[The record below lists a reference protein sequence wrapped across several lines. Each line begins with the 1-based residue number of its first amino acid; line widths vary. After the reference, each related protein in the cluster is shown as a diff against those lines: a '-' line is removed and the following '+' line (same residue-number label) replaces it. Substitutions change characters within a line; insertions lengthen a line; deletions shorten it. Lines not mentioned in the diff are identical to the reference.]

1 MECDSPHRGARVG
14 RLRYGCPMETAAEEP
29 AARPLRRDAERNRR
43 RILDAAAEVF
53 ADRGLGASL
62 DEIAQHAE
70 VGVGTV
76 YRRFPNKEALID
88 ALFDE
93 ELEGIVGL
101 AEEGLAIEDPWTGLE
116 HFLRAA
122 LERQA
127 KNRGLKEL
135 LLGARMAEDSGCTIA
150 GRERIEPIVTRLVER
165 AQQDGSLRPD
175 VAVTDMPLIQLMVG
189 ALVDYTRAVDPEVW
203 RRLFTVVIDGL
214 RAQPDGRTAIAQRP
228 LDADGLTAAMTGWR
242 PPPRG

>member
-1 MECDSPHRGARVG
+1 MECDPPHTGPG
-14 RLRYGCPMETAAEEP
+14 PSGLRYGEAMETAAEDP
-29 AARPLRRDAERNRR
+29 VARPLRRDAERNRR

-76 YRRFPNKEALID
+76 YRRFPNKETLID
-88 ALFDE
+88 ALFDD
-93 ELEGIVGL
+93 ELDGIVAL
-101 AEEGLAIEDPWTGLE
+101 AEEGLAIEDPWAGLQ

-127 KNRGLKEL
+127 NNRGLKEL
-135 LLGARMAEDSGCTIA
+135 LLGARTGEETGCAVA
-150 GRERIEPIVTRLVER
+150 GRERIEPVVRRLVER
-165 AQQDGSLRPD
+165 AQADGSLRSD
-175 VAVTDMPLIQLMVG
+175 VTTTDVPLVQLMVG
-189 ALVDYTRAVDPEVW
+189 ALVDYTRDVDPDVW

-214 RAQPDGRTAIAQRP
+214 RAEPGAHTPITAAP
-228 LDADGLTAAMTGWR
+228 LDADGLAAAMSGWCPQR
-242 PPPRG
+242 R

>member
-1 MECDSPHRGARVG
+1 
-14 RLRYGCPMETAAEEP
+14 METAADDP
-29 AARPLRRDAERNRR
+29 VARPLRRDAERNRR
-43 RILDAAAEVF
+43 RILDAAAAVF

-62 DEIAQHAE
+62 DEIAAHAE

-88 ALFDE
+88 ALFNDE
-93 ELEGIVGL
+93 LDGIVAL

-135 LLGARMAEDSGCTIA
+135 LLGARMGEQSGCAIE
-150 GRERIEPIVTRLVER
+150 GRERIEPIVRRLVER
-165 AQQDGSLRPD
+165 AQADGSLRPD
-175 VAVTDMPLIQLMVG
+175 VTTTDMPLIQLMVG
-189 ALVDYTRAVDPEVW
+189 ALVDYTRDVDVDVW

-214 RAQPDGRTAIAQRP
+214 RAQPGARTPIAQEP

-242 PPPRG
+242 PQRG

>member
-1 MECDSPHRGARVG
+1 MECDPPHRGVRPAG
-14 RLRYGCPMETAAEEP
+14 LRYARPMETAAEDP
-29 AARPLRRDAERNRR
+29 VARPLRRDAERNRR

-53 ADRGLGASL
+53 ADHGLGASL

-88 ALFDE
+88 ALFDD
-93 ELEGIVGL
+93 ELDGL
-101 AEEGLAIEDPWTGLE
+101 VALAKEGLAIEDPWEGLE

-135 LLGARMAEDSGCTIA
+135 LLGGRMGEQNACAIA
-150 GRERIEPIVTRLVER
+150 GRERIEPVVRALVER
-165 AQQDGSLRPD
+165 AQADGSLRPD
-175 VAVTDMPLIQLMVG
+175 VTTTDLPLIQLMVG
-189 ALVDYTRAVDPEVW
+189 ALVDYTREVDPLVW
-203 RRLFTVVIDGL
+203 HRLFTVVLDGL
-214 RAQPDGRTAIAQRP
+214 RAPEGARTPITHEP

-242 PPPRG
+242 PQRG

>member
-1 MECDSPHRGARVG
+1 
-14 RLRYGCPMETAAEEP
+14 METAPEEP
-29 AARPLRRDAERNRR
+29 VVRPLRRDAERNRR

-88 ALFDE
+88 ALFDDQV
-93 ELEGIVGL
+93 EGIVAL
-101 AEEGLAIEDPWTGLE
+101 AEEGLAIEDPWTGLQ
-116 HFLRAA
+116 HFLEAA

-135 LLGARMAEDSGCTIA
+135 LLGNRMAQSSGCTVDS
-150 GRERIEPIVTRLVER
+150 RERIEPVVRRLVER
-165 AQQDGSLRPD
+165 AQADGSLRPD
-175 VAVTDMPLIQLMVG
+175 AAVTDMPLIQLMVG
-189 ALVDYTRAVDPEVW
+189 ALVDYTRGVDPEVW
-203 RRLFTVVIDGL
+203 RRLFTIVLDGL
-214 RAQPDGRTAIAQRP
+214 RAQADVRTALPAPP
-228 LDADGLTAAMTGWR
+228 LDAEGLEAAMAGFSPR
-242 PPPRG
+242 PARD